1 MLQSPSFRRAWGG
14 RGGQWT
20 DKQADVSDSR
30 VMGPVCGR
38 GGDCHPGA
46 QEGHLWRGGSPREG
60 RHRNFTGLVPG
71 CSGPLLCVCVCVSV
85 SIAGGHRA
93 VFPVGPWKLQRM
105 QPYSSPGMS
114 QGLAQGHAAHG
125 GLAGRTGLRPPAQR
139 FLPRRYSGAKGQMCL
154 PGFRGTR
161 GRASQCAIT
170 NRLEPHRWNPVMG
183 RWAAGRIL

>member
-71 CSGPLLCVCVCVSV
+71 CSGPLLCVCVCVCEYC
-85 SIAGGHRA
+85 
-93 VFPVGPWKLQRM
+93 WW
-105 QPYSSPGMS
+105 
-114 QGLAQGHAAHG
+114 
-125 GLAGRTGLRPPAQR
+125 PP
-139 FLPRRYSGAKGQMCL
+139 SCL
-154 PGFRGTR
+154 PCGPLETSANAALLQPRNVTGAGPGPCSSR
-161 GRASQCAIT
+161 WPCRADGAQASRPALPST
-170 NRLEPHRWNPVMG
+170 PV
-183 RWAAGRIL
+183 